1 MERPTGAAVYAS
13 YILDLLRR
21 SCEVEVVGPEEQDRA
36 QVVLSLD
43 GRFRAAGGRR
53 SVTAVLDVGHLF
65 RPRGYGLK
73 GWLHAHWRTTRAV
86 RSDHLLVPSTAVQ
99 LGLERYLM
107 VNPRRITVLPPLPA
121 PRFRRPPREQVEA
134 LRRRWG
140 LSDRYVLF
148 VGVRSRRKNLELLA
162 ETWRRASPRLPG
174 LELVLAGP
182 GRGGVPGAR
191 DLGYVEEDL
200 LPPLIAGAVAWL
212 NPSHFE
218 GSAIGA
224 LEAMACGT
232 PPLVSATGA
241 QPRVVG
247 PAGLVLDPTDAM
259 AWVEALVAVS
269 RDDELRTGMVRAALK
284 AVADLRR
291 SPPDPEP
298 LLAALRG
305 DSG

>member
-1 MERPTGAAVYAS
+1 MERPAGAAVYAS
-13 YILDLLRR
+13 YVLELLRR
-21 SCEVEVVGPEEQDRA
+21 SGEVEVVGPEEQDRA

-43 GRFRAAGGRR
+43 GRFRSAGGRR

-65 RPRGYGLK
+65 QPRGYGVK
-73 GWLHAHWRTTRAV
+73 GWLNAHRQATRAI
-86 RSDHLLVPSTAVQ
+86 RSDHLLAPSATVQ

-107 VNPRRITVLPPLPA
+107 VSPRRITVLPPFPA
-121 PRFRRPPREQVEA
+121 PHFRRPPREQVEA
-134 LRRRWG
+134 LRRRLG
-140 LSDRYVLF
+140 LPDRYVLF
-148 VGVRSRRKNLELLA
+148 VGVRSRRKNLGLLA
-162 ETWRRASPRLPG
+162 EVWRRVSPRLPG
-174 LELVLAGP
+174 VELVLAGP
-182 GRGGVPGAR
+182 GRGSVPGAR
-191 DLGYVEEDL
+191 DLGYVEGDL
-200 LPPLIAGAVAWL
+200 LPPLLAGAIAWL

-241 QPRVVG
+241 QPRAVG
-247 PAGLVLDPTDAM
+247 PAGLILDPTDAT

-269 RDDELRTGMVRAALK
+269 RDDELRAGMVRAAL
-284 AVADLRR
+284 ATVADLRR
-291 SPPDPEP
+291 RPPDPEP